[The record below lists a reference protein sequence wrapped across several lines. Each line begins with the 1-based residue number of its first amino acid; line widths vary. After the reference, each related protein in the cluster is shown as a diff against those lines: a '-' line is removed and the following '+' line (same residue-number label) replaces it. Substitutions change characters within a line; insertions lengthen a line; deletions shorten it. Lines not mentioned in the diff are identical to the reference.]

1 MKKLFALIALFAC
14 MTGYSQDEITKQDG
28 SVIKVKVTDILDG
41 VIKYKKFENLDGPT
55 YNLET
60 SKIKQVKY
68 ANGSIDTF
76 EAAAPVKAVSS
87 ETEKPAVQE
96 KPKKLLDD
104 PNFKR
109 QVEAIAKDAG
119 EQVIESC
126 SGSTDNSGTDIYWD
140 GVFKNMDTGDL
151 TVPIRAWWNKKWS
164 PDGNKK
170 SIRGKVIVRKSGEK
184 QWIYQSSEGLN
195 FTGCAEKLSLK

>member
-1 MKKLFALIALFAC
+1 MKKLLTLIALFAF
-14 MTGYSQDEITKQDG
+14 MTGFSQDEITKQDG

-60 SKIKQVKY
+60 TKIKQVKY

-76 EAAAPVKAVSS
+76 EAVAPVKAVSS
-87 ETEKPAVQE
+87 ETEKSSTQE

-119 EQVIESC
+119 EQVLESC
-126 SGSTDNSGTDIYWD
+126 TGVKDNSGTDIYWE
-140 GVFKNMDTGDL
+140 GVFKNTETGEL
-151 TVPIRAWWNKKWS
+151 TVPIRAWWTKKWAS
-164 PDGNKK
+164 DGKRWV
-170 SIRGKVIVRKSGEK
+170 RGKVIVRKSGEK
-184 QWIYQSSEGLN
+184 QWVFQSAEGLN